1 MKDLHKPARNDSFP
15 AMRCARQPARL
26 GGGTFVVW
34 TLPGHTADDG
44 HGCGAAGR
52 RAADAEA
59 VGAENPVTS
68 CDVHVLVDEA
78 AEPVSS

>member
-1 MKDLHKPARNDSFP
+1 MLS
-15 AMRCARQPARL
+15 
-26 GGGTFVVW
+26 
-34 TLPGHTADDG
+34 GHTLDQNVSASSVFGLCPVCCVSFLADRDG
-44 HGCGAAGR
+44 AQVNLP
-52 RAADAEA
+52 RAVRTASSLPKPCPHPH